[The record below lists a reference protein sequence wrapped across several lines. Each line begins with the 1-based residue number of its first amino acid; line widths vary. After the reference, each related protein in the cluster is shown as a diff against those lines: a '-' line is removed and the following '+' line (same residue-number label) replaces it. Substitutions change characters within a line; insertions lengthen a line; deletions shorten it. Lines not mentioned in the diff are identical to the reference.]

1 LARTASSAYVEYG
14 YETSFGNGGIDAP
27 LVFGREQKAVGLEAI
42 NNQIPL
48 GQLNSPE
55 IECFVYGRNEGKVS
69 MEYVLS
75 NPWIFTSL
83 LGQPVET
90 GASTPFTNT
99 WDSRPSTPPV
109 GQIRDIESLFLEI
122 GFEGITGNVVREI
135 SGVVSPS
142 MALRMSI
149 NEPIRVTQ
157 ELIWGQDSV
166 NTTLD
171 TSVSAKGDFTP
182 YVFANAS
189 LQLPSGTSVATIQ
202 DLDLNLNSNAELLYE
217 LGKANSVD
225 AYRKILEMTGK
236 INLTM
241 KDKTNIDRIFARTEI
256 LTMKVFITNGLTGS
270 SKKDITIDFRGV
282 GLSLHSNSG
291 IEPGELVLENV
302 DFQCRSVTITAVSDT
317 RNQPS

>member
-1 LARTASSAYVEYG
+1 MARTASSAYVEYG
-14 YETSFGNGGIDAP
+14 YEATFGNGGTGAP

-75 NPWIFTSL
+75 NPWIFTSIF
-83 LGQPVET
+83 GQPVET
-90 GASTPFTNT
+90 GTTPLFTNT
-99 WDSRPSTPPV
+99 WDSRTSV
-109 GQIRDIESLFLEI
+109 QSGQIRDIESLFLEI
-122 GFEGITGNVVREI
+122 GFEGISGNVVREI
-135 SGVVSPS
+135 KGVVSPS

-189 LQLPSGTSVATIQ
+189 LELPSGESVATIQ
-202 DLDLNLNSNAELLYE
+202 DLDLNLNSNAELLYQ
-217 LGKANSVD
+217 LGDKNSVD

-241 KDKTNIDRIFARTEI
+241 KDKTNIDRIFERKELA
-256 LTMKVFITNGLTGS
+256 TMKVTITNGLSTPDTKS
-270 SKKDITIDFRGV
+270 IVITFRGV

-302 DFQCRSVTITAVSDT
+302 DFQCRSATIVAISKTQS
-317 RNQPS
+317 QPS